1 MSLIVY
7 SNCHIR
13 FESHVDDDDD
23 EESSLRSLIEIRD
36 LDDGTY
42 KIQALDLD
50 NNKRVFD

>member
-1 MSLIVY
+1 MSLVY
-7 SNCHIR
+7 YSSCRIR
-13 FESHVDDDDD
+13 FEPHDDD
-23 EESSLRSLIEIRD
+23 ESESFNRSLIEIRY